1 MASLK
6 LSIVVLPTYDVTTL
20 AVADASSYP
29 TNPPVFSST
38 PQLVVTPPGFPLVSL
53 NFKPGL
59 YLILTSDLLGIGTV
73 DMPLPD
79 GVYKFNYSVPPT
91 STYNTEISIMRVD
104 RLQEKFDNVFMSL
117 DMMECDQAIKTQA
130 KVTLNTIYLLIQ
142 GSIAAANNCAIIE
155 SNKLY
160 DQASKMLDNMIM
172 KNCGCHGT
180 NYLVNFY

>member
-20 AVADASSYP
+20 AVVDASTYP
-29 TNPPVFSST
+29 DSPPVVSN
-38 PQLVVTPPGFPLVSL
+38 PKLLVTPPGFPPITLD
-53 NFKPGL
+53 FKPGL
-59 YLILTSDLLGIGTV
+59 YLILTSDILNIGTV

-79 GVYKFNYSVPPT
+79 GIYRFTYYIDPS
-91 STYNTEISIMRVD
+91 STNFVEISIMRVD
-104 RLQEKFDNVFMSL
+104 KLQEKFDNVFMSL

-142 GSIAAANNCAIIE
+142 GSMAAANNCAIIE
-155 SNKLY
+155 ANKLY
-160 DQASKMLDNMIM
+160 DQASKMLDNIIM

-180 NYLVNFY
+180 NYLVNFQ